1 MPKIFK
7 VLDHLTVVYDWTYKI
22 VMFICKILLI
32 ADILITT
39 LAVAGRYISFI
50 PAPAWSEQ
58 MVLTF
63 MVYMAVLSAAL
74 GIRKGSHIRMTA
86 LDNKLPKKLTMSLDI
101 VADLAVLALGII
113 MISTGVDVCNSPLAR
128 FGKYESIPT
137 LSRVWMYIPIPVAGV
152 SMVLFEIEAIYRHI
166 RAFFV
171 KEEPEAAKE
180 VQ

>member
-7 VLDHLTVVYDWTYKI
+7 TLDKLEVVYDWTYKI

-32 ADILITT
+32 ADIAITV
-39 LAVAGRYISFI
+39 LSVLGRYVSFI
-50 PAPAWSEQ
+50 PAPAWGEQ

-74 GIRKGSHIRMTA
+74 GIRRGAHIRMTA
-86 LDNKLPKKLTMSLDI
+86 LDNKLPKKLIKVLDI
-101 VADLAVLALGII
+101 VADVAVLVLAVI
-113 MISTGVDVCNSPLAR
+113 MIQTGLNICNSPLAK

-137 LSRVWMYIPIPVAGV
+137 LSRVWMYLPVPVAGV
-152 SMVLFEIEAIYRHI
+152 SMILFEIEAIYRHI
-166 RAFFV
+166 KAFFV
-171 KEEPEAAKE
+171 QEEPAKE

>member
-1 MPKIFK
+1 MPRIFK
-7 VLDHLTVVYDWTYKI
+7 VLDHLEPIYDWTYKI

-32 ADILITT
+32 ADILITA
-39 LAVAGRYISFI
+39 LAVAGRYIPFI

-86 LDNKLPKKLTMSLDI
+86 FDNKLPANVLKTLDI
-101 VADLAVLALGII
+101 IADIAVMALGII
-113 MISTGVDVCNSPLAR
+113 MLTSGIDVCNSPLAK

-137 LSRVWMYIPIPVAGV
+137 LSRVWMYVPIPVAGV
-152 SMVLFEIEAIYRHI
+152 SMIVFEIESIYRHI
-166 RAFFV
+166 KGFFV
-171 KEEPEAAKE
+171 KEEKKE